1 MKSFLVLLATASIV
15 MFQGCS
21 SKEVYKPEDVKG
33 EWRSAGHLSA
43 PIAYMTQS
51 AAVLENGNLL
61 LKSGEKKQKI
71 PQGSILLNVSD
82 EWIIT
87 RNSHNDLV
95 LIPLSGTGESIVL
108 ELKRTVAACSVQGD
122 VIAILF
128 ANNEMALYSLSTKK
142 MTFKE
147 TSNAPVAVDARITNP
162 YFLKDL
168 VVFSTL
174 DGKVVIVNESA
185 KKLVRS
191 IIVGSEDYFNNIVYL
206 NMVENSLIASTGSS
220 VLSLSQKEAREKYD
234 IRNIVSNS
242 DGIWLT
248 TKQGEVIALGTNLQY
263 KGKKKFPFAHF
274 VGLSVQNDRVYAL
287 ERGGYMIALSKNLLS
302 ADVYDIDMSYESV
315 FTGDGQF
322 YFADRYVNIQ

>member
-142 MTFKE
+142 
-147 TSNAPVAVDARITNP
+147 N
-162 YFLKDL
+162 
-168 VVFSTL
+168 
-174 DGKVVIVNESA
+174 
-185 KKLVRS
+185 
-191 IIVGSEDYFNNIVYL
+191 
-206 NMVENSLIASTGSS
+206 
-220 VLSLSQKEAREKYD
+220 D
-234 IRNIVSNS
+234 IQR
-242 DGIWLT
+242 
-248 TKQGEVIALGTNLQY
+248 
-263 KGKKKFPFAHF
+263 
-274 VGLSVQNDRVYAL
+274 
-287 ERGGYMIALSKNLLS
+287 
-302 ADVYDIDMSYESV
+302 DIQCSCCSGCTYH
-315 FTGDGQF
+315 
-322 YFADRYVNIQ
+322 

>member
-1 MKSFLVLLATASIV
+1 
-15 MFQGCS
+15 
-21 SKEVYKPEDVKG
+21 
-33 EWRSAGHLSA
+33 
-43 PIAYMTQS
+43 
-51 AAVLENGNLL
+51 
-61 LKSGEKKQKI
+61 
-71 PQGSILLNVSD
+71 
-82 EWIIT
+82 
-87 RNSHNDLV
+87 
-95 LIPLSGTGESIVL
+95 
-108 ELKRTVAACSVQGD
+108 
-122 VIAILF
+122 
-128 ANNEMALYSLSTKK
+128 